1 MVQQFRP
8 ASTLSQC
15 YPIQRWQNCNLL
27 LGHRIFHFRKKSDN
41 LILCQSN
48 KLTKLTRRDELL
60 VLRYWQKYAEAVW
73 EVILIVQKVLVRSRP
88 IFHQL
93 LADRYCLR
101 KPQEKK
107 AFIWDVDCWLRGRP
121 SSLSTLAQ
129 TDWRH
134 HFMENG
140 TFKMLFASL
149 QVIPVSQWR
158 SHPIFIFKNFLKVS
172 SLLAELQNVKSF
184 TWTRTFKPDFTP
196 RKARKSRHF

>member
-1 MVQQFRP
+1 MVDQQFRH

-15 YPIQRWQNCNLL
+15 YLIQRWQNRNLL

-48 KLTKLTRRDELL
+48 KLTKLTRRDEFL

-107 AFIWDVDCWLRGRP
+107 LLFETLTVGSGVVLLPCPLWPKLTEDTISWKTELLRCYLHLYR
-121 SSLSTLAQ
+121 LSRWA
-129 TDWRH
+129 
-134 HFMENG
+134 
-140 TFKMLFASL
+140 
-149 QVIPVSQWR
+149 R

>member
-1 MVQQFRP
+1 MVDQQFRP

-15 YPIQRWQNCNLL
+15 YLIQRWQNRNLL

-41 LILCQSN
+41 LVLCQSN

-107 AFIWDVDCWLRGRP
+107 LLFETLTVGSGVVLLPCPLWPKLTEDTISWKTELLRCYLHLYR
-121 SSLSTLAQ
+121 LSRWA
-129 TDWRH
+129 
-134 HFMENG
+134 
-140 TFKMLFASL
+140 
-149 QVIPVSQWR
+149 R

>member
-1 MVQQFRP
+1 MVDQQFRH

-15 YPIQRWQNCNLL
+15 YLIQRWQNRNLL

-41 LILCQSN
+41 LVLCQSN

-107 AFIWDVDCWLRGRP
+107 LLFETLTVGSGVVLLPCPLWPKLTEDTISWKTELLRCYLHLYR
-121 SSLSTLAQ
+121 LSRWA
-129 TDWRH
+129 
-134 HFMENG
+134 
-140 TFKMLFASL
+140 
-149 QVIPVSQWR
+149 R

-184 TWTRTFKPDFTP
+184 TWTRTFKPEFTP

>member
-1 MVQQFRP
+1 MVDQQFRH

-15 YPIQRWQNCNLL
+15 YLIQRWQNRNLL

-41 LILCQSN
+41 LVLCQSN

-107 AFIWDVDCWLRGRP
+107 LLFETLTVGSGVVLLPCPLWPKLTEDTISWKTELLRCYLHLYR
-121 SSLSTLAQ
+121 LSRWA
-129 TDWRH
+129 
-134 HFMENG
+134 
-140 TFKMLFASL
+140 
-149 QVIPVSQWR
+149 R

>member
-1 MVQQFRP
+1 MVDQQFRH

-15 YPIQRWQNCNLL
+15 YLIQRWQNRNLL

-41 LILCQSN
+41 LVLCQSN

-107 AFIWDVDCWLRGRP
+107 LLFETLTVGSGVVLLPCPLWPKLTEDTISWKTELLRCYLHLYR
-121 SSLSTLAQ
+121 LSRWA
-129 TDWRH
+129 
-134 HFMENG
+134 
-140 TFKMLFASL
+140 
-149 QVIPVSQWR
+149 R

-172 SLLAELQNVKSF
+172 SLLAELQTVKSF
-184 TWTRTFKPDFTP
+184 TWTRTFKPDFSP

>member
-1 MVQQFRP
+1 MVDQQFRH

-15 YPIQRWQNCNLL
+15 YLIQRWQNRNLL

-41 LILCQSN
+41 LVLCQSN

-107 AFIWDVDCWLRGRP
+107 LLFETLTVGSGVVLLPCPLWPKLTEDTISWKTELLRCYLHLYR
-121 SSLSTLAQ
+121 LSRWA
-129 TDWRH
+129 
-134 HFMENG
+134 
-140 TFKMLFASL
+140 
-149 QVIPVSQWR
+149 R

-172 SLLAELQNVKSF
+172 SLLKELQNVKSF

>member
-1 MVQQFRP
+1 MVDQQFRH

-15 YPIQRWQNCNLL
+15 YLIQRWQNRNLL

-41 LILCQSN
+41 LVLCQSN
-48 KLTKLTRRDELL
+48 KLAKLTRRDELL

-107 AFIWDVDCWLRGRP
+107 LLFETLTVGSGVVLLPCPLWPKLTEDTISWKTELLRCYLHLYR
-121 SSLSTLAQ
+121 LSRWA
-129 TDWRH
+129 
-134 HFMENG
+134 
-140 TFKMLFASL
+140 
-149 QVIPVSQWR
+149 R

>member
-1 MVQQFRP
+1 MVDQQFRH

-15 YPIQRWQNCNLL
+15 YLIQRWQNRNLL

-41 LILCQSN
+41 LVLCQSN

-107 AFIWDVDCWLRGRP
+107 LLFETLTVGSGVVLLPCPLWPKLTEDTISWKTELLRCYLHLYR
-121 SSLSTLAQ
+121 LSRWA
-129 TDWRH
+129 
-134 HFMENG
+134 
-140 TFKMLFASL
+140 
-149 QVIPVSQWR
+149 R

-184 TWTRTFKPDFTP
+184 TWTRTFKPDFSP

>member
-1 MVQQFRP
+1 MTNRVEMVQQFRP

-41 LILCQSN
+41 LVLCQSN

-107 AFIWDVDCWLRGRP
+107 LLFETLTVGSGVVLLPCPLWPKLTEDTISWKTELLRCYLHLYRLSRWASDGVIP
-121 SSLSTLAQ
+121 SS
-129 TDWRH
+129 
-134 HFMENG
+134 
-140 TFKMLFASL
+140 
-149 QVIPVSQWR
+149 
-158 SHPIFIFKNFLKVS
+158 FLK
-172 SLLAELQNVKSF
+172 
-184 TWTRTFKPDFTP
+184 TF
-196 RKARKSRHF
+196 